1 MSSVYL
7 MLGDDAK
14 ALEAAKE
21 AVSLEP
27 DFPVAV
33 NNLAVA
39 YYYNDDFQA
48 AKTHADK
55 AAKLGY
61 AVDQRFI
68 EALTSALA

>member
-1 MSSVYL
+1 M
-7 MLGDDAK
+7 MGDDAK

-27 DFPVAV
+27 DFPVAQ

-39 YYYNDDFQA
+39 HYYNNDFQA
-48 AKTHADK
+48 AKTHANK

-61 AVDQRFI
+61 AVDPRFI
-68 EALTSALA
+68 DALDSALA